1 VAVVEL
7 QTGGKRIALPDGG
20 AAVEEMEE
28 VLDDNR
34 RTREV
39 GDGAILSMPVGHD
52 ARSLVAGDVGVRR

>member
-1 VAVVEL
+1 VPAVEL

-20 AAVEEMEE
+20 AALEE

-39 GDGAILSMPVGHD
+39 GGGAILPMPAGHD
-52 ARSLVAGDVGVRR
+52 ARSWVAGEVGIRR